1 MTYFC
6 SLAILLQCFN
16 FFVYKKCNLCPADTW
31 KVPWWLKCSTLSA
44 FTFRRCKQHHF
55 YFLRC
60 KQEHFYFLWGW
71 HFHFLWWPH
80 VDVSDKDKHFLSL
93 RLMNTFTFSDVD
105 DLLFQSLAGKHQSSI
120 LTKLGWHHNRLVVL

>member
-6 SLAILLQCFN
+6 SLTILLQCFN

-60 KQEHFYFLWGW
+60 KQPHFYFLWGW
-71 HFHFLWWPH
+71 QFHFLWCPH
-80 VDVSDKDKHFLSL
+80 VDMNKHVCFLWGWCVRYRKKHFNFLRCWWPLVPELS
-93 RLMNTFTFSDVD
+93 RKTPEFNTDQTRMAS
-105 DLLFQSLAGKHQSSI
+105 
-120 LTKLGWHHNRLVVL
+120 